1 MLLYPSNTDFRWM
14 IYTNHIKNY
23 DVTVIYIY
31 ISQYIWVKYIDAL
44 TFKTAH
50 TKPKPVSGGMINIPK
65 ELIEFKKTVFL
76 AVYLFFVNGIPFFI
90 SLSRKIDFKYFTGV
104 SHLPGRKAREIFNFS
119 KQFTYTNYIG
129 GLGLKPCT
137 QMENFN

>member
-1 MLLYPSNTDFRWM
+1 MVIQLYTMLLYPSNTDFRWM

-44 TFKTAH
+44 KFKTAY

-76 AVYLFFVNGIPFFI
+76 AVYLFFVNGIPF
-90 SLSRKIDFKYFTGV
+90 LSP
-104 SHLPGRKAREIFNFS
+104 SAARLTSNTSQE
-119 KQFTYTNYIG
+119 
-129 GLGLKPCT
+129 
-137 QMENFN
+137 